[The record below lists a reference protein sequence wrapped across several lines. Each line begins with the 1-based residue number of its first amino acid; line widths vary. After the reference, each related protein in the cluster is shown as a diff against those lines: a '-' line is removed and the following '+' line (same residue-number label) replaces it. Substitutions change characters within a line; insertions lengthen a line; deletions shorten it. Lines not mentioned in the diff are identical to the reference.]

1 VIYNY
6 HKIRSNPE
14 ISHVTPYLPT
24 VETNDNETENN
35 RNNNIPKGK
44 QIAVFIPKKKNEE
57 RLSKFQQLIASTTSH
72 MQTIKCPQINV
83 Y

>member
-6 HKIRSNPE
+6 HKIRSNSE

-57 RLSKFQQLIASTTSH
+57 RLSKFQQGSSGK
-72 MQTIKCPQINV
+72 KC
-83 Y
+83 